1 MENLRQLTETYVEAF
16 NGKNLGSVAALLDDD
31 FSLSDPTVTDLRPKQ
46 AALQLISDLFIRHN
60 TLVFQAQR
68 ILVDAPC
75 SVIQFTLTLDETT
88 YDGVD
93 LIVWEYGKMIRMVAY
108 LTPRT

>member
-16 NGKNLGSVAALLDDD
+16 NGKNLGSVAALLDD
-31 FSLSDPTVTDLRPKQ
+31 DLRPKQ